1 MSILEQTLMNIPFAV
16 NRNLYFWYLI
26 FFFFFVYISISCR
39 GACPS
44 IKDGG
49 GLSALERAMEMG
61 AITDEELFVL
71 LAEGERFKHVRP

>member
-1 MSILEQTLMNIPFAV
+1 MLAIHHVYTRTNSYEDTLCCEQKPLFLV
-16 NRNLYFWYLI
+16 FNLI
-26 FFFFFVYISISCR
+26 FFVYISISCR
-39 GACPS
+39 GARRS

-71 LAEGERFKHVRP
+71 LAEGE